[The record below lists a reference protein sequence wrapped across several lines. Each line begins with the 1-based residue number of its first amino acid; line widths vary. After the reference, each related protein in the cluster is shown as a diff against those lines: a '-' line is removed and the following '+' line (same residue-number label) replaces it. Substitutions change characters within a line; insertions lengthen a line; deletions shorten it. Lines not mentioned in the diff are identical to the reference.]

1 MREKKEPLMSEGKN
15 DLLPIPDDGLIVLPV
30 RNFVAFP
37 GTVFPLAV
45 GRAASLAAVEQ
56 AVRGDRAIGIL
67 LQRDGDALRAM
78 IRRYTREARVRNLE
92 RKIGAILR
100 HVAVDIF
107 DGKSKTVKITA
118 DDLKDSL
125 GAPRYEN

>member
-1 MREKKEPLMSEGKN
+1 MTS
-15 DLLPIPDDGLIVLPV
+15 
-30 RNFVAFP
+30 
-37 GTVFPLAV
+37 
-45 GRAASLAAVEQ
+45 GRASALPAVNAYLEDEKLEIAKRHLLKAQ
-56 AVRGDRAIGIL
+56 LEATGFKSDQVRV
-67 LQRDGDALRAM
+67 DGDALRAM
-78 IRRYTREARVRNLE
+78 IRRYRREARVRNLE
-92 RKIGAILR
+92 RKIGAIFR